1 MRITGGRARGHR
13 LVTPGTRFSG
23 IRPTSDRIREALFSI
38 LDRKV
43 RDALV
48 LDLFAGTG
56 ALGME
61 ALSRGAR
68 HCVFV
73 DRSARALDLIRTNL
87 QRCFPNPAASV
98 FRGDLTRP
106 GTLAGLAARMPGELL
121 FDLVF
126 LDPPY
131 KKNLAQQALEM
142 VDKPG
147 ILAPGAMVVAEEER
161 TQELP
166 EALTRLR
173 LIDRRR
179 YGGTG
184 LWIYSHGPY
193 SR

>member
-13 LVTPGTRFSG
+13 LITPGGRDSG
-23 IRPTSDRIREALFSI
+23 IRPTSDRVREALFSI
-38 LDRKV
+38 LGQRV
-43 RDALV
+43 RESLV

-73 DRSARALDLIRTNL
+73 DRSARALATIRTNL
-87 QRCFPNPAASV
+87 HHCFPTRTATV
-98 FRGDLTRP
+98 LRGDLTRP
-106 GTLAGLAARMPGELL
+106 GTLARVAAGIPAGEL

-131 KKNLAQQALEM
+131 KKNLAQRVLEM
-142 VDKPG
+142 VDKAG
-147 ILAPGAMVVAEEER
+147 ILASGALVVAEEER
-161 TQELP
+161 SQKLP
-166 EALTRLR
+166 EATACLQ
-173 LIDRRR
+173 LIDRRH

-184 LWIYSHGPY
+184 LWIYTHEPG

>member
-13 LVTPGTRFSG
+13 LITPNAGHPG
-23 IRPTSDRIREALFSI
+23 IRPTSDRVREALFSI
-38 LDRKV
+38 LDRRV

-73 DRSARALDLIRTNL
+73 DRSVKALDTIRANL
-87 QRCFPNPAASV
+87 QRCFSNPPASV
-98 FRGDLTRP
+98 LRGDLTRP
-106 GTLAGLAARMPGELL
+106 GTLARLAGRMPGELL

-131 KKNLAQQALEM
+131 KKNLAQRVLEM
-142 VDKPG
+142 VEKPG
-147 ILAPGAMVVAEEER
+147 ILAPGALVVAEEER
-161 TQELP
+161 NQELP
-166 EALTRLR
+166 EATTSLR